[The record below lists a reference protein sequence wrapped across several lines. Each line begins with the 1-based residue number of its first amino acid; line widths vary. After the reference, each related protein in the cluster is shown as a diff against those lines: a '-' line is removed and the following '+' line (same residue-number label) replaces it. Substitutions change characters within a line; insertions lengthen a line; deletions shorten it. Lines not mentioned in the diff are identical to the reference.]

1 MENKNHLEL
10 LSSYN
15 RVSENFE
22 NNLSFDEK
30 KLQTSKEI
38 FHIDLEA
45 NKAIPKELEVIA
57 LLGGLTFSEEFQ
69 NVVHSVQNQIKKIIG
84 SKLNY
89 MVKKENLGVEL
100 LVLKWPW
107 DRRNLDLEKKV
118 IGFIDNLNLNSIKID
133 FDGIQIHDDG
143 CLVVRGFD
151 CENQFINLRNK
162 IVRKISQIPSKQS
175 NWVHVPI
182 GRILDPLSKKTCKNL
197 KVLIDS
203 TRKNKNYFPSQNLGS
218 LKMVHESQWYMEK
231 RSIIKVWHFN

>member
-1 MENKNHLEL
+1 MENKNNLEL
-10 LSSYN
+10 LSGYN
-15 RVSENFE
+15 RVSSNFE
-22 NNLSFDEK
+22 KNLNFDER

-38 FHIDLEA
+38 FHIDLNT

-69 NVVHSVQNQIKKIIG
+69 NVIDSLQKQIKKIIG

-107 DRRNLDLEKKV
+107 DQRNLDLEEKV
-118 IGFIDNLNLNSIKID
+118 IGFIDKLNLNFIKID

-151 CENQFINLRNK
+151 CENRFTNLRNK
-162 IVRKISQIPSKQS
+162 IVSKFSEIPSKQS

-182 GRILDPLSKKTCKNL
+182 GRILDPLSKKTCENL

-203 TRKNKNYFPSQNLGS
+203 TRKNKNYFPSQNLRS
-218 LKMVHESQWYMEK
+218 LKMVHELQWYMEK